1 VTRAGGDPRQI
12 TLLPPDAAAVI
23 HLVRENLRVLREL
36 VQRHEIP
43 WLDAAG
49 EGVTI
54 RSPADVAA
62 YLGPEMAELGQEQL
76 RVVLLNTKN
85 QIVGCELVY
94 QGGINSIGVRVADC
108 YREAVRVGAA
118 AIVLVHNHPT
128 QDPTPSPEDVRLT
141 ADVASA
147 GTLLGIELL
156 DHLVIGGERHVS
168 LRERGLYAPPAAAP

>member
-1 VTRAGGDPRQI
+1 MSRPSDPRQI
-12 TLLPPDAAAVI
+12 SLLPPDAAAII

-49 EGVTI
+49 EGVTL

-85 QIVGCELVY
+85 RVVGAVLVY
-94 QGGINSIGVRVADC
+94 QGTIDS
-108 YREAVRVGAA
+108 RVGRRPRSSGRSSRRTGWPACAA
-118 AIVLVHNHPT
+118 SRSRPRSTRRWRCCA
-128 QDPTPSPEDVRLT
+128 R
-141 ADVASA
+141 
-147 GTLLGIELL
+147 
-156 DHLVIGGERHVS
+156 R
-168 LRERGLYAPPAAAP
+168 PATSS